1 MRKEG
6 ECRWIRCEELV
17 MHGVGSVTRSLYLRH
32 SVRMWYL
39 VSRFVSPQGHATGS
53 LEKNLALYS
62 PMGT

>member
-39 VSRFVSPQGHATGS
+39 VSPQGHATGS